1 MRRLICL
8 CTCVGLLGMVAG
20 ATTASAAEKDA
31 AKNASKNTAKPAI
44 PGLGDPGQL
53 TALRIEQPHKLT
65 LRGRDARRQLVV
77 TGVYSSG
84 QERDAAPQVTF
95 AAKPAGVISVAADG
109 FVTPLAS
116 GTATVT
122 ASGPEGLSA
131 AVRVAVEKFD
141 EQIPINFGNQIVPI
155 FTKLGCNSGGC
166 HGKSSGQNGFKLSLL
181 GFYPEEDY
189 EFLVKEARGRRLFPA
204 APERSL
210 LLLKATN
217 TIAHGGGMRIDRDSY
232 EYALLKSWIEQ
243 GMPFGSKDDP
253 TITRIE
259 AYPPLR
265 TMDRGARQQI
275 AVYAHFSDGSV
286 RDVTRVA
293 QFEPNDTEMAEVSK
307 TGVVR
312 TLDLTGQAAV
322 MVRFQGAV
330 SVFRASIPMGLKVDD
345 RLPKP
350 RNFVDELVFAKLSKL
365 GIPPSA
371 ASDDGMFLRRVCLD
385 LTGKLP
391 TADEARA
398 FLEDKDNI
406 DNNIAKRDKLIDRL
420 LESNEYAD
428 FFANKWSTIL
438 RNRRTNQ
445 NYTRGTYAF
454 YQWIRDSVRSDKPY
468 DQFVREI
475 VAASGEISDH
485 PPVAWYRT
493 LRTATDQLEDTAQLF
508 LGVRIQCARC
518 HHHPF
523 EQWSQRDYAAFQA
536 FFSRVARKPGIH
548 GLQLND
554 EPRIYHNRGLATEP
568 NPRNMREQLKPTGLG
583 GQPLELSED
592 DDPRQAL
599 ADWMA
604 EKDNPFFARAL
615 VNRYWKHFFGR
626 GIVEPEDDMRIT
638 NPPSNPEL
646 LDGLAKSFIDGGFR
660 IRPLVRTILQSQT
673 YQLSSE
679 PNEYNLIDRQCFSR
693 YYPKRM
699 NAEVVFDAI
708 NQVTANRPNFPN
720 LPQGTRAV
728 QLPDAAITNYFLS
741 VFGKPE
747 GASPCECERSTDA
760 NLAQI
765 LHLMMSREVE
775 GKLRA
780 RPTQLLVNGQLSD
793 KDRVRELYL
802 WAFARYPSDEEL
814 KFNLAYLDKKPFGER
829 LQAYEDMLW
838 ALLNAKEF
846 SFVR

>member
-1 MRRLICL
+1 MRRFICL
-8 CTCVGLLGMVAG
+8 CACVGLLGMVA
-20 ATTASAAEKDA
+20 TAADKDA
-31 AKNASKNTAKPAI
+31 QNERNLARAAKPVI
-44 PGLGDPGQL
+44 PGLGDPGKL
-53 TALRIEQPHKLT
+53 TALRIEQPHKLM
-65 LRGRDARRQLVV
+65 LRGRDARQQLVV

-84 QERDAAPQVTF
+84 QERDVASQVAF
-95 AAKPAGVISVAADG
+95 AAKPAGIVSVANDG

-116 GTATVT
+116 GSATVT
-122 ASGPEGLSA
+122 ASGPGGLSA
-131 AVRVAVEKFD
+131 SIQVTVEKFD
-141 EQIPINFGNQIVPI
+141 EHIPINFGNQIVPI

-189 EFLVKEARGRRLFPA
+189 EFLVKEGRGRRLFPA

-217 TIAHGGGMRIDRDSY
+217 TVAHGGGMRIDPDSY
-232 EYALLKSWIEQ
+232 EYALLKSWIGQ

-259 AYPPLR
+259 AHPPVR
-265 TMDRGARQQI
+265 TMDRGARQQV

-286 RDVTRVA
+286 QDVSRVA

-345 RLPKP
+345 QLPKP
-350 RNFVDELVFAKLSKL
+350 RNFIDELVFAKLAKL

-371 ASDDGMFLRRVCLD
+371 AADDAMFLRRVSLD

-391 TADEARA
+391 TADEAREFIA
-398 FLEDKDNI
+398 DRDP
-406 DNNIAKRDKLIDRL
+406 AKRDKLIDRL
-420 LESNEYAD
+420 LDSSDYAD

-438 RNRRTNQ
+438 RNRRANQ

-454 YQWIRDSVRSDKPY
+454 YQWIRDSIRSDKPY

-475 VAASGEISDH
+475 VAASGDVSDH
-485 PPVAWYRT
+485 PPVAWYRV
-493 LRTATDQLEDTAQLF
+493 LRQPTDQLEDAAQLF

-536 FFSRVARKPGIH
+536 FFSRVGRKPGTH
-548 GLQLND
+548 GLQVND
-554 EPRIYHNRGLATEP
+554 EPRIYHNRGAAVVP
-568 NPRNMREQLKPTGLG
+568 NPRNTREQLRPAGLG
-583 GQPLELSED
+583 GQPIELSDD
-592 DDPRQAL
+592 DDPRHAL

-615 VNRYWKHFFGR
+615 VNRYWKHLFGR

-646 LDGLAKSFIDGGFR
+646 LDALAKSFIEGGFR
-660 IRPLVRTILQSQT
+660 IRPLIRTMLQSQT

-708 NQVTANRPNFPN
+708 NHVTANRATFPN
-720 LPQGTRAV
+720 LPVGTRAV

-775 GKLRA
+775 GKLSA
-780 RPTQLLVNGQLSD
+780 RPIQLLANREFKD
-793 KDRVRELYL
+793 EDRVRELYL
-802 WAFARYPSDEEL
+802 WTFARYPSQEEL
-814 KFNLAYLDKKPFGER
+814 DFNLAYLRKKPAAEQR
-829 LQAYEDMLW
+829 QAYEDILW